1 MFTARVAAPLR
12 LARHA
17 IIRPF
22 STSRPLA
29 RLDLSYDLHEPP
41 KSQGSST
48 TASENAPI
56 IMLHGLFGSKRNNR
70 SISKQLARDLNR
82 PIYAVDLRNHGDSP
96 HDPRHDYTALAE
108 DTEDFI
114 EHHGLSGSTL
124 IGHSMGA
131 KTAMVVALRR
141 PELVRDLI
149 PVDNAPV
156 DAALKSDFAQYVKGM
171 KKVDAAQPKK
181 QSEADAIL
189 KPFVEEMGVR
199 QFLLSNLVRA
209 PGTDHLRFKIP
220 VGYLANALDNMA
232 DFPFTNPDERRF
244 SKPTLFIRGTRSHY
258 VPDETIPI
266 IGRFFPLFKMKD
278 VESGH
283 WVVSENPEGF
293 RQAVLEFLQDQE

>member
-1 MFTARVAAPLR
+1 MFTTRAAAPR
-12 LARHA
+12 VLARHA
-17 IIRPF
+17 TLRPF

-41 KSQGSST
+41 KGSATSP
-48 TASENAPI
+48 SENAPI
-56 IMLHGLFGSKRNNR
+56 IILHGLFGSKRNNR
-70 SISKQLARDLNR
+70 SISKQLARDLSR

-96 HDPRHDYTALAE
+96 HNPRHDYLALAE
-108 DTEDFI
+108 DMENFI
-114 EHHGLSGSTL
+114 EHHKLSGSTL

-131 KTAMVVALRR
+131 KTVMCVALRR

-156 DAALKSDFAQYVKGM
+156 DAALKSDFGKYVQGM
-171 KKVDAAQPKK
+171 KKVEAAQPKR
-181 QSEADAIL
+181 QSEADTII

-209 PGTDHLRFKIP
+209 PGTDHLQFKIP

-232 DFPFTNPDERRF
+232 DFPFKNPDEARF
-244 SKPTLFIRGTRSHY
+244 SKPTLFIRGTKSHY

-278 VESGH
+278 VEAGH

-293 RQAVLEFLQDQE
+293 RQAVLEFLQELQE